1 MTVRAVLDVN
11 VIVSALLAP
20 RGAPADALRAWL
32 HGEFELVVSPALLT
46 ELERTLAYPKLA
58 ERISASDTGE
68 LLELLARSAVLLDDR
83 PGPPPVRSADPDDDY
98 VISLAAD
105 ARAVIV
111 SGDHHLTD
119 LARQVPVYT
128 PAQFVQLLAEQREQP

>member
-1 MTVRAVLDVN
+1 MSVRAVLDVN
-11 VIVSALLAP
+11 VIISALLSG
-20 RGAPADALRAWL
+20 RGAPARALRAWL

-46 ELERTLAYPKLA
+46 ELKRTLAYPKVA
-58 ERISASDTGE
+58 ERISASDTDE
-68 LLELLARSAVLLDDR
+68 LLELLSRSAVLVDDP

-119 LARQVPVYT
+119 LAGQIPVYT
-128 PAQFVQLLAEQREQP
+128 LAQFLELLAEQDRT

>member
-1 MTVRAVLDVN
+1 MRAVLDVN
-11 VIVSALLAP
+11 VIISALLSG
-20 RGAPADALRAWL
+20 RGAPAGALRAWL

-46 ELERTLAYPKLA
+46 ELERALAYPKLSD
-58 ERISASDTGE
+58 RISAIDTE
-68 LLELLARSAVLLDDR
+68 ELLALLSRSAVLFDDL
-83 PGPPPVRSADPDDDY
+83 PGPPPVPSTDPDDDY

-119 LARQVPVYT
+119 LAGQMPVYT
-128 PAQFVQLLAEQREQP
+128 PAQFLELLAEQARR